1 MKKIIRML
9 LVAVISLTIV
19 ATFPVSVFA
28 YEYGEPNLDEMIQV
42 KKVGEKEITSISASD
57 VNRIR
62 ISKAKTYRD
71 KSDKERLMEVLGALG
86 VDLNEFQKEKAMSM
100 VSLSD
105 VGRVQVTYLQI
116 NTDGTQIEIGKEDA
130 LIKTVENNSVQ
141 LLSTTT
147 EPVKTDTTKTYTS
160 VLEEDGTMEQQLIV
174 IYTPH
179 YDGVG
184 TTPDRYVF
192 IGVCKWIIPPVTRKT
207 DCIAFLSTDFRWNNK
222 GIDDNVIDDTDED
235 EISNYNLLV
244 TYTLTENRDGQF
256 YLRDDFSESF
266 DENDA
271 EISSLN
277 GAFFEYNLKN
287 DIITITSS
295 TTYTNFGFMMSAI
308 GKTTLMPTSVQNV
321 GVDFMYVHAVTSLVL
336 SPNYSWSGES
346 EGSSI
351 GVSFTTTTR
360 KYIHGYTWKYYED
373 YNDFFS

>member
-1 MKKIIRML
+1 ML
-9 LVAVISLTIV
+9 QL
-19 ATFPVSVFA
+19 VFA

-105 VGRVQVTYLQI
+105 VGRVQVSTTYLQI